1 MKGGAVMKPIF
12 IRNASQLVTLSGS
25 SHSPRTGKQM
35 GELNIIEN
43 GSVWVENGL
52 IAMVGTDEEVLKAYE
67 SRLHEAEIVDAT
79 GKLVT
84 PGLVDPHTHLVHSG
98 TRENEFDMRLRG
110 ATYMEIMNNGGGIHA
125 STRATQEA
133 GHQKLFDE
141 SFERL
146 QRFLL
151 HGVTTVE
158 AKSGY
163 GLKLEHEI
171 KQLEVAHELS
181 AKHPIDLVHTFMGAH
196 AVPRKYK
203 ENPDEFVDIVIN
215 EMIPEIAKRKLAEF
229 NDVFCERGVFTPQ
242 QTKRI
247 LEAGKEYGLIPKIHA
262 DEIEPYEG
270 AELAASIGAISA
282 DHLLRASD
290 KGISMM
296 AEKGVI
302 AVLLPGTAF
311 FLMADSA
318 DGRKMID
325 AGVPVALST
334 DCNPGSSP
342 TVSLPFIMNLGCVKM
357 GMSPAEVLTAAT
369 INAAHAINRG
379 HEVGSLEKGK
389 KADVT
394 IFDVPNYMVLQ
405 YKYGVN
411 HVDTVIKA
419 GKVVVDGGKL
429 VWNNTHILN

>member
-25 SHSPRTGKQM
+25 SHSPRTGKEM

-43 GSVWVENGL
+43 GGVWVENGL
-52 IAMVGTDEEVLKAYE
+52 IAMVGTDKEVLQAYE

-98 TRENEFDMRLRG
+98 TREYEFDMRLRG
-110 ATYMEIMNNGGGIHA
+110 ATYMEIMNSGGGIHA

-133 GHQKLFDE
+133 SQEQLFDE

-146 QRFLL
+146 QHFLL

-196 AVPRKYK
+196 AVPRQYK

-229 NDVFCERGVFTPQ
+229 NDVFCERGVFTPE

-282 DHLLRASD
+282 DHLLRASE

-318 DGRKMID
+318 DGRNMID

-389 KADVT
+389 KADVA
-394 IFDVPNYMVLQ
+394 IFDVPNYLVLQ

-429 VWNNTHILN
+429 VWNNTHIHN